1 MKKFQERLNQALN
14 MRKMTAAELSRRTRV
29 PAAVISQYRS
39 GRYEPKQDRVDLF
52 ASVLRVN
59 AAWLMGYDIE
69 PENNNEISIDSME
82 KWGIRPISTKKIPL
96 LGNIACGEP
105 RYADED
111 RSSYVEVGT
120 DIKADFCLRA
130 KGDSM
135 INARINDGDIVF
147 VRAQNAVDN
156 GEIAVVVINDES
168 TLKRVYFYPNN
179 NLLVLKPENPKYA
192 EITYSDESLNDV
204 KILGKAIAFQ
214 SDII

>member
-69 PENNNEISIDSME
+69 PENNNEISIDNME
-82 KWGIRPISTKKIPL
+82 KWGLRPISTKRIPL
-96 LGNIACGEP
+96 LGDIACGEP

-156 GEIAVVVINDES
+156 GEIAVVVINDEA
-168 TLKRVYFYPNN
+168 TLKRVYFFPDKNI
-179 NLLVLKPENPKYA
+179 LILKPENTKYKD
-192 EITYSDESLNDV
+192 IIYSEEDLNNV
-204 KILGKAIAFQ
+204 KILGKAIVFQ

>member
-82 KWGIRPISTKKIPL
+82 KWGIRPVEKKKVRL
-96 LGNIACGEP
+96 MGDIACGEP

-147 VRAQNAVDN
+147 VRAQNSVDN
-156 GEIAVVVINDES
+156 GEIAVVVINDEA

-192 EITYSDESLNDV
+192 EITYSDESLNNV

>member
-1 MKKFQERLNQALN
+1 METKQIIKNRRIELGLTLLDVAKYVGVSEATVSRWESGDIANMKRDKISLL
-14 MRKMTAAELSRRTRV
+14 AE
-29 PAAVISQYRS
+29 
-39 GRYEPKQDRVDLF
+39 
-52 ASVLRVN
+52 VLRISP
-59 AAWLMGYDIE
+59 LLIMGYDITQ
-69 PENNNEISIDSME
+69 ENNNEISIDSME

-147 VRAQNAVDN
+147 VRSQNAVDN
-156 GEIAVVVINDES
+156 GDIAAVIINDEA
-168 TLKRVYFYPNN
+168 TLKRVYFFPDKNI
-179 NLLVLKPENPKYA
+179 LILKPENTKYKD
-192 EITYSDESLNDV
+192 IIYSEEDLNNV